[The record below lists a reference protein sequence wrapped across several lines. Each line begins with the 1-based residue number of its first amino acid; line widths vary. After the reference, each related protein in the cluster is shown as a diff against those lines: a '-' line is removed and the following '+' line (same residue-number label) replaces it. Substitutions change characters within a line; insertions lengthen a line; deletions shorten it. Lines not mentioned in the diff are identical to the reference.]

1 MASSKKFLVRIGV
14 ETGQQEQ
21 VELLVFIDKN
31 NNIFTWST
39 SDLVGVSR
47 DIIEHRLHVNPSAKP
62 KKWNLRKMPEENIE
76 ATKAEVQRLLD
87 TGFIREVAYPLW
99 LANVVIV
106 KKKMA
111 SGACA

>member
-1 MASSKKFLVRIGV
+1 
-14 ETGQQEQ
+14 
-21 VELLVFIDKN
+21 
-31 NNIFTWST
+31 
-39 SDLVGVSR
+39 
-47 DIIEHRLHVNPSAKP
+47 
-62 KKWNLRKMPEENIE
+62 MPEEKIE